1 MRILLFILIPIIF
14 LTNCSKEENVTVGT
28 DNFTQI
34 SDDKYTISNSGL
46 KYYDLKVGQG
56 KQPKTGDMVVVNY
69 TGWLT
74 DGKRFD
80 SSVLR
85 NKPFEFP
92 VGMGHVIQG
101 WDEGVGTMNIGGI
114 RQLVIPPE
122 LGYGQRGAGN
132 VIPPNSTLIFE
143 VELLDIK

>member
-92 VGMGHVIQG
+92 VGMGHAIQG